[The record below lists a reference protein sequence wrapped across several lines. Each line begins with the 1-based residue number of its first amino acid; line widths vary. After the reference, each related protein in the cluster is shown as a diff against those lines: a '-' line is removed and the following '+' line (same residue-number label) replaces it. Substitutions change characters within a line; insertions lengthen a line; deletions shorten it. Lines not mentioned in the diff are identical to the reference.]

1 MLPQNNTDTVY
12 RDDLTGAPEM
22 AALVCAVLERR
33 IADACAVARK
43 QVLPKQAGGNV
54 RSLVEDAAAWLAEVE
69 PMPSDIVERLERA
82 VWEVAI
88 QGHSGC

>member
-12 RDDLTGAPEM
+12 RDELTGAPEISS
-22 AALVCAVLERR
+22 LVYAVLERR
-33 IADACAVARK
+33 IADACNVARK

-82 VWEVAI
+82 VWEVARDI
-88 QGHSGC
+88 